1 MPLKE
6 RVFLTHKKKFNM
18 FIVSDFKNSKNYFFT
33 SKTEAIKKFYCVFE
47 KIVFSPILGDCD
59 IIFSQQTNSIK
70 AIDKFCEE
78 DGVIELICELW
89 SYKENIDLTEIFDI
103 TRLH

>member
-1 MPLKE
+1 
-6 RVFLTHKKKFNM
+6 M
-18 FIVSDFKNSKNYFFT
+18 FIVSDFKNKENYFFT

-59 IIFSQQTNSIK
+59 ITFLKQKNSIK

-78 DGVIELICELW
+78 DNVIELICELW
-89 SYKENIDLTEIFDI
+89 AYNENTDLTKIYWQN
-103 TRLH
+103 